1 MRDGRRRRPALYRQ
15 FGDKDG
21 LLAAVVEAGFFEY
34 LEGKRAATPSDD
46 PVADLRAGWDAH
58 TAFALAHPAHYR
70 LMHSPSA
77 QAPTPP
83 CRLRR
88 YFDPFSNDALRQVF

>member
-1 MRDGRRRRPALYRQ
+1 MAGVGAPALYRQ

-46 PVADLRAGWDAH
+46 PLPIYGPAGM
-58 TAFALAHPAHYR
+58 R
-70 LMHSPSA
+70 
-77 QAPTPP
+77 TPP
-83 CRLRR
+83 SRSRIPLTT
-88 YFDPFSNDALRQVF
+88 A